1 MTTSTIGNIER
12 YNLVRRMLIDWHGYN
27 YSELFGLKLVQLES
41 LYLTS
46 CTPLPRKRD
55 RLFNMLDRSFDYIN
69 RIMFWDR

>member
-27 YSELFGLKLVQLES
+27 YSQLFGLKMNELEA
-41 LYLTS
+41 LYQATNIQ
-46 CTPLPRKRD
+46 PLRKRD
-55 RLFNMLDRSFDYIN
+55 RLFDMLDQAFDYIN